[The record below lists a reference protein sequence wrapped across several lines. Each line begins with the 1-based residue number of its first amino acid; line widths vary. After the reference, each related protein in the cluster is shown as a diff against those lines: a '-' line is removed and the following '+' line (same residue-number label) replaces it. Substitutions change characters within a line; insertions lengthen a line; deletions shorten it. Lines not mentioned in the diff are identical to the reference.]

1 MVRVKQFAD
10 DLGISKNQAKNLIN
24 KGRSRKD
31 GGSQIL
37 ENVMKPKGYKPGGV
51 NRPIPKVKIEKLDR
65 TLSKAEKDYL
75 KAIAKANTYVP
86 PKTKA
91 NTAGVDEARGDN
103 KKGIIPSPKK
113 KPVLKAA
120 LERLKTKDKAPI
132 SKREA
137 GGSINKNIVS
147 IDVNKTP
154 GNLSTQKKIQSAIKG
169 KSLKTSDVNKM
180 TNNDIKP
187 LLNKRLGGSS
197 DFGML
202 SVKAGIDKNPNAT
215 QADRIAGATKNMRG
229 GGMAIQGL
237 GFTGVK

>member
-1 MVRVKQFAD
+1 MTRVKQFAD

-37 ENVMKPKGYKPGGV
+37 ENVMKPKGYKPGGSV
-51 NRPIPKVKIEKLDR
+51 TKTKTNPKAPIAKVKKT
-65 TLSKAEKDYL
+65 TLKKIVKKDS
-75 KAIAKANTYVP
+75 T
-86 PKTKA
+86 
-91 NTAGVDEARGDN
+91 
-103 KKGIIPSPKK
+103 
-113 KPVLKAA
+113 
-120 LERLKTKDKAPI
+120 TKDKTESLDKEF
-132 SKREA
+132 SKQVAQQNEDAKKNVKRNA

-147 IDVNKTP
+147 IDVDKTP

-187 LLNKRLGGSS
+187 LLNKKALGGLQEIPA
-197 DFGML
+197 DNKGL
-202 SVKAGIDKNPNAT
+202 RALGKKAPGVVKEMGFK
-215 QADRIAGATKNMRG
+215 MRG
-229 GGMAIQGL
+229 GGIAIQGL